1 MEDQSFT
8 TDTTP
13 SPEKPREKKYAIQ
26 YTPGSQLGILI
37 GMAFVGMII
46 GNIVAIVPF
55 LIKGIGLMEMPS
67 TINNPANVGLIR
79 MAQIIGT
86 FFTFLFPI
94 WIFKKIVHPP
104 KDFLHVKTRS
114 NKEIWALVAL
124 IAFASLPVT
133 DWFGSVNHW
142 IPLPSRLA
150 RFFQRMEDG
159 YNNQVVLMMRMNGI
173 TDLLV
178 SLVIVALL
186 PAIFEETFFR
196 GALQN
201 IMIQWMKKPYWAII
215 LTSVI
220 FSAIHFSYYGFL
232 PRAFLGMLLGCV
244 YYWTKDL
251 KLNILIHFINNAISV
266 IGFYVLSMRH
276 ELNSEKMNESL
287 AWYYQL
293 GGVIVFSVLVY
304 LLYKSIQKQNAQA
317 NLI

>member
-13 SPEKPREKKYAIQ
+13 SPEKPKEKKYAIQ

-37 GMAFVGMII
+37 GMAIVGMII

-55 LIKGIGLMEMPS
+55 LIKGIVLMKMPS
-67 TINNPANVGLIR
+67 SINNPANVGLIR

-86 FFTFLFPI
+86 FFTFLFPV
-94 WIFKKIVHPP
+94 WIFQKIVHPP

-114 NKEIWALVAL
+114 TKEIWGLVVLVA
-124 IAFASLPVT
+124 FSSLAVT
-133 DWFGSVNHW
+133 DLFSCVNHW

-150 RFFQRMEDG
+150 RFFQRLEDA
-159 YNNQVVLMMRMNGI
+159 YNNQVVLLMQMKGVM
-173 TDLLV
+173 DLLV
-178 SLVIVALL
+178 SLVMIALL
-186 PAIFEETFFR
+186 PAVFEEIFFR
-196 GALQN
+196 GAFQN
-201 IMIQWMKKPYWAII
+201 IMVQWIKKPYLAII

-232 PRAFLGMLLGCV
+232 PRAFAGMLLGCV

-251 KLNILIHFINNAISV
+251 KLNILIHFINNAASV